1 MKQMKTAA
9 LCIPVL
15 LLVVGISL
23 LGCGKQPGVHTTT
36 GPSVPNTTVQM
47 DQTNFVQDTRSI
59 KVGQSLL
66 FDDSVSG
73 GGLHIICLGKD
84 QTCDTSAKGPTELMG
99 QGFTIQPGA
108 TKSVTFS
115 TAGTYDITCSVH
127 SNMNLVVTVS

>member
-1 MKQMKTAA
+1 MKQMKTAV
-9 LCIPVL
+9 LCIPVV

-36 GPSVPNTTVQM
+36 GPSIPDTTVQM
-47 DQTNFVQDTRSI
+47 DQTNFVQHTRSI

-84 QTCDTSAKGPTELMG
+84 QTCDQSAKGPTELMG
-99 QGFTIQPGA
+99 NGFTINPGA

-115 TAGTYDITCSVH
+115 TAGTYNITCSVH
-127 SNMNLVVTVS
+127 PNMNLVVTVS